1 MFDGESRRTIDDE
14 TALRTRLQE
23 LKGEGL
29 GKIFSRA
36 LWLPDNPRCMIG
48 IQSGRNDVPGVETLT
63 IGSLN
68 IKRADL
74 ILFEDI

>member
-1 MFDGESRRTIDDE
+1 M
-14 TALRTRLQE
+14 QE

-29 GKIFSRA
+29 SKVFSQA

-63 IGSLN
+63 VGSLDY
-68 IKRADL
+68 KRVDL
-74 ILFEDI
+74 ILFEDV